1 MEELQ
6 EVKNQIKEF
15 VKVCNH
21 EKSLELLEKLAT
33 GKMLRSKLI
42 LKIAGISIESI
53 KLCAVVEMIHA
64 ASLLHDDVIDE
75 ANTRRGRPSVNA
87 LYDNKT
93 AIMFRDI
100 LYSRAF
106 TELSQMDKNI
116 AYTISNAVTLLSIGE
131 MIDVDLT
138 NTFNKS
144 YDKYLDMIYKKTASL
159 IEASSKAA
167 AILSKKDE
175 NKYAL
180 YGKNLGLA
188 FQMVDD
194 ILDITQD
201 SKTLGKPAM
210 LDFVEGKVT
219 IPYLLLYE
227 RIENKTK
234 LEALYKKELTKIFFK
249 STCSSFKSKLG
260 RLRQINRLSSRTC
273 KFCLAQCHI
282 FSKDSLSSF
291 LIDNNKPYP
300 CPSEWDIPLFPVSIT
315 RPLWS
320 TNLAL

>member
-21 EKSLELLEKLAT
+21 EKSLELLDKLAT

-42 LKIAGISIESI
+42 LKIAGVNEDSI

-64 ASLLHDDVIDE
+64 ASLLHDDVIDD
-75 ANTRRGRPSVNA
+75 ADTRRGQPSVNA

-93 AIMFRDI
+93 SIMFGDI

-106 TELSQMDKNI
+106 TELSQMDKRV

-138 NTFNKS
+138 NNFNTS
-144 YDKYLDMIYKKTASL
+144 YDLYLDMIYKKTASL
-159 IEASSKAA
+159 IEASAKAA
-167 AILSKKDE
+167 AIIAGLDVD
-175 NKYAL
+175 KYAL

-188 FQMVDD
+188 FQMIDD

-201 SKTLGKPAM
+201 SATLGKPAM
-210 LDFVEGKVT
+210 HDFVEGKVT
-219 IPYLLLYE
+219 IPYLLLHE
-227 RIENKTK
+227 RIEDKTR
-234 LEALYKKELTKIFFK
+234 LESLYKKELSEQDSAWIKEQM
-249 STCSSFKSKLG
+249 
-260 RLRQINRLSSRTC
+260 QITNALN
-273 KFCLAQCHI
+273 
-282 FSKDSLSSF
+282 DSILQAKAIGNEAINAV
-291 LIDNNKPYP
+291 IDEENSQTLVMIMKAMI
-300 CPSEWDIPLFPVSIT
+300 EREF
-315 RPLWS
+315 
-320 TNLAL
+320 

>member
-1 MEELQ
+1 VEEL
-6 EVKNQIKEF
+6 EKVKNQIREF
-15 VKVCNH
+15 VSVCDH
-21 EKSLELLEKLAT
+21 QKSLELLEKLAT

-75 ANTRRGRPSVNA
+75 ANTRRGQPSVNA

-93 AIMFRDI
+93 AIMFGDI

-131 MIDVDLT
+131 MMDVDLT

-234 LEALYKKELTKIFFK
+234 LEALYKKELT
-249 STCSSFKSKLG
+249 S
-260 RLRQINRLSSRTC
+260 
-273 KFCLAQCHI
+273 
-282 FSKDSLSSF
+282 DESLW
-291 LIDNNKPYP
+291 IK
-300 CPSEWDIPLFPVSIT
+300 EQMTIT
-315 RPLWS
+315 RALDDS
-320 TNLAL
+320 IALAKQIGNIAIDAVKDEEDSETLIFIMKAMIEREF

>member
-21 EKSLELLEKLAT
+21 EKSLELLDKLAT

-42 LKIAGISIESI
+42 LKIAGVNEESI

-64 ASLLHDDVIDE
+64 ASLLHDDVIDD
-75 ANTRRGRPSVNA
+75 ADTRRGQPSVNA

-93 AIMFRDI
+93 SIMFGDI

-106 TELSQMDKNI
+106 TELSQMDKRV

-138 NTFNKS
+138 NNFNSS
-144 YDKYLDMIYKKTASL
+144 YDLYLDMIYKKTASL
-159 IEASSKAA
+159 IEASAKAA
-167 AILSKKDE
+167 AIIAGLDE
-175 NKYAL
+175 EKYAL

-201 SKTLGKPAM
+201 STTLGKPAM
-210 LDFVEGKVT
+210 HDFVEGKVT
-219 IPYLLLYE
+219 IPYLLLHE
-227 RIENKTK
+227 RIEDKVR
-234 LEALYKKELTKIFFK
+234 LASLYKKELSEQESAWIKEQMNITNALNDSILQAKAIGNEAINAVIDEEN
-249 STCSSFKSKLG
+249 S
-260 RLRQINRLSSRTC
+260 QILVMIMKAMIERE
-273 KFCLAQCHI
+273 F
-282 FSKDSLSSF
+282 
-291 LIDNNKPYP
+291 
-300 CPSEWDIPLFPVSIT
+300 
-315 RPLWS
+315 
-320 TNLAL
+320 

>member
-21 EKSLELLEKLAT
+21 EKSLELLDKLAT

-42 LKIAGISIESI
+42 LKIAGVNEESI

-64 ASLLHDDVIDE
+64 ASLLHDDVIDD
-75 ANTRRGRPSVNA
+75 ADTRRGQPSVNA

-93 AIMFRDI
+93 SIMFGDI

-106 TELSQMDKNI
+106 TELSQMDKKV

-138 NTFNKS
+138 NKFNTS
-144 YDKYLDMIYKKTASL
+144 YDLYLDMIYKKTASL
-159 IEASSKAA
+159 IEASAKAA
-167 AILSKKDE
+167 AIIAGLDVD
-175 NKYAL
+175 KYAL

-188 FQMVDD
+188 FQMIDD

-201 SKTLGKPAM
+201 SATLGKPAM
-210 LDFVEGKVT
+210 HDFVEGKVT
-219 IPYLLLYE
+219 IPYLLLHE
-227 RIENKTK
+227 RIEDKTR
-234 LEALYKKELTKIFFK
+234 LESLYKKKLSEQE
-249 STCSSFKSKLG
+249 SSWIKEQM
-260 RLRQINRLSSRTC
+260 QITNALN
-273 KFCLAQCHI
+273 
-282 FSKDSLSSF
+282 DSILQAKAIGNEAINAV
-291 LIDNNKPYP
+291 IDEENSQTLVMIMKAMI
-300 CPSEWDIPLFPVSIT
+300 EREF
-315 RPLWS
+315 
-320 TNLAL
+320 

>member
-1 MEELQ
+1 MEELL

-42 LKIAGISIESI
+42 LKIAGVNEQSI

-75 ANTRRGRPSVNA
+75 ADTRRGQPSVNA

-93 AIMFRDI
+93 SIMFGDI

-106 TELSQMDKNI
+106 TELSQMDKKV

-138 NTFNKS
+138 NSFNKS
-144 YDKYLDMIYKKTASL
+144 YDLYLDMIYKKTASL
-159 IEASSKAA
+159 IEASAKAA
-167 AILSKKDE
+167 AIIAGLDE
-175 NKYAL
+175 EKYAL

-201 SKTLGKPAM
+201 SATLGKPAM

-227 RIENKTK
+227 RVEDKTK
-234 LEALYKKELTKIFFK
+234 LESLYKKELTNEE
-249 STCSSFKSKLG
+249 SSWIKE
-260 RLRQINRLSSRTC
+260 QM
-273 KFCLAQCHI
+273 
-282 FSKDSLSSF
+282 
-291 LIDNNKPYP
+291 
-300 CPSEWDIPLFPVSIT
+300 SIT
-315 RPLWS
+315 
-320 TNLAL
+320 NALNDSILQAKAIGNEAINAVIDEENSQTLVMIMKAMIEREF

>member
-1 MEELQ
+1 MEEL
-6 EVKNQIKEF
+6 EKVKNQIREF
-15 VKVCNH
+15 VSVCNH
-21 EKSLELLEKLAT
+21 QKSLELLEKLAT

-93 AIMFRDI
+93 AIMFGDI

-219 IPYLLLYE
+219 IPYLLLHE

-234 LEALYKKELTKIFFK
+234 LEALYKKELT
-249 STCSSFKSKLG
+249 
-260 RLRQINRLSSRTC
+260 N
-273 KFCLAQCHI
+273 
-282 FSKDSLSSF
+282 DESLWIKEQMTITKA
-291 LIDNNKPYP
+291 LED
-300 CPSEWDIPLFPVSIT
+300 SIT
-315 RPLWS
+315 
-320 TNLAL
+320 LAKQIGNIAIDAVKDENDSETLIFIMKAMIEREF

>member
-1 MEELQ
+1 MEEL
-6 EVKNQIKEF
+6 EKVKNQIREF
-15 VKVCNH
+15 VSVCNH
-21 EKSLELLEKLAT
+21 QKSLELLEKLAT

-75 ANTRRGRPSVNA
+75 ANTRRGQPSVNA

-93 AIMFRDI
+93 AIMFGDI

-106 TELSQMDKNI
+106 TELSQMDKQI

-131 MIDVDLT
+131 MMDVDLT

-219 IPYLLLYE
+219 IPYLLLHE

-234 LEALYKKELTKIFFK
+234 LEALYKIELT
-249 STCSSFKSKLG
+249 S
-260 RLRQINRLSSRTC
+260 
-273 KFCLAQCHI
+273 
-282 FSKDSLSSF
+282 DESLW
-291 LIDNNKPYP
+291 IK
-300 CPSEWDIPLFPVSIT
+300 EQMTIT
-315 RPLWS
+315 RALDDS
-320 TNLAL
+320 IALAKQIGNIAIDAVKDEEDSETLIFIMKAMIEREF

>member
-1 MEELQ
+1 MEEL
-6 EVKNQIKEF
+6 EKVKNQIREF
-15 VKVCNH
+15 VSVCNH
-21 EKSLELLEKLAT
+21 QKSLELLEKLAT

-75 ANTRRGRPSVNA
+75 ANTRRGQPSVNA

-93 AIMFRDI
+93 SIMFGDI

-131 MIDVDLT
+131 MMDVDLT

-234 LEALYKKELTKIFFK
+234 LEALYKKELT
-249 STCSSFKSKLG
+249 S
-260 RLRQINRLSSRTC
+260 
-273 KFCLAQCHI
+273 
-282 FSKDSLSSF
+282 DESLW
-291 LIDNNKPYP
+291 IK
-300 CPSEWDIPLFPVSIT
+300 EQMTIT
-315 RPLWS
+315 RALDDS
-320 TNLAL
+320 IALAKQIGNIAIDAVKDEEDSETLIFIMKAMIEREF

>member
-1 MEELQ
+1 MEEL
-6 EVKNQIKEF
+6 EKVKNQIREF
-15 VKVCNH
+15 VSVCNH
-21 EKSLELLEKLAT
+21 QKSLELLEKLAT

-42 LKIAGISIESI
+42 LKIAGVSLESI
-53 KLCAVVEMIHA
+53 KLCAIVEMIHA

-75 ANTRRGRPSVNA
+75 ANTRRGQPSVNA

-93 AIMFRDI
+93 SIMFGDI

-159 IEASSKAA
+159 IEASAKAA

-219 IPYLLLYE
+219 IPYLLLHE

-234 LEALYKKELTKIFFK
+234 LEALYKKELT
-249 STCSSFKSKLG
+249 
-260 RLRQINRLSSRTC
+260 N
-273 KFCLAQCHI
+273 
-282 FSKDSLSSF
+282 DESLWIKEQMTITKA
-291 LIDNNKPYP
+291 LED
-300 CPSEWDIPLFPVSIT
+300 SIT
-315 RPLWS
+315 
-320 TNLAL
+320 LAKQIGNIAIDAVKDENDSETLIFIMKAMIEREF

>member
-1 MEELQ
+1 MEEL
-6 EVKNQIKEF
+6 EKVKNQIREF
-15 VKVCNH
+15 VSVCNH
-21 EKSLELLEKLAT
+21 QKSLELLEKLAT

-75 ANTRRGRPSVNA
+75 ANTRRGQPSVNA

-93 AIMFRDI
+93 AIMFGDI
-100 LYSRAF
+100 LYSRAC
-106 TELSQMDKNI
+106 TELSQMDKQI

-131 MIDVDLT
+131 MMDVDLT

-234 LEALYKKELTKIFFK
+234 LEALYKKELTSDESLWIKEQMTITKALDDSIALAKQIGNIAIDAVKDEEDSETLIFIMKAMIEREF
-249 STCSSFKSKLG
+249 
-260 RLRQINRLSSRTC
+260 
-273 KFCLAQCHI
+273 
-282 FSKDSLSSF
+282 
-291 LIDNNKPYP
+291 
-300 CPSEWDIPLFPVSIT
+300 
-315 RPLWS
+315 
-320 TNLAL
+320 